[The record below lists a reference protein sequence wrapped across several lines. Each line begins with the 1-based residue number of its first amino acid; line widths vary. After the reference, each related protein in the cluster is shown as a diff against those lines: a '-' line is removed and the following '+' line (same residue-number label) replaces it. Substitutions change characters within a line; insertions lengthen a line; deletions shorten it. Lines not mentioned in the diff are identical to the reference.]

1 MPRAMRFHAAL
12 ASCLAG
18 ALLGAPGAAVAATDA
33 TADSG
38 APDASAATT
47 GAVAAQAAQRP
58 VYQDGHTGRTLLG
71 GTWRMRVDRGD
82 RGLAGH
88 WERSRST
95 AGWKPVRIPNAY
107 NVGENTREG
116 LIGWPAWYRKDFT
129 LPAGSRSVS
138 WRVRFEAVNYRA
150 TVWLNGRRIGEHAGA
165 FEPFEL
171 ALAGA
176 RPGRVNR
183 LVVRVDNRR
192 LPTDFPPSRYTAT
205 DQPRGG
211 WWNYGGLVR
220 EVYLRRVDRVDV
232 DSVQVMPRLGCA
244 TCPAT
249 VRFRVGVRND
259 SNAPQRVRLTGRFGT
274 LPVSFAARTLRPGR
288 IGTFAA
294 SVRVARPRLW
304 SPRDPYLHRVRL
316 DVSAQARGGRP
327 TPAAGYRLHSGL
339 RSVGV
344 DRNGR
349 LTLNGR
355 PVNLRGVSL
364 HEDLPGK
371 GAALTSDDHAETVAR
386 IKDVGATLV
395 RSHYPLHP
403 VFHEMAD
410 RNGLLI
416 WSEVPVYQMREE
428 AMEPAAVRRE
438 AVEHLTSNIVTN
450 QNHPSVIT
458 WSVGNELDETVPRPV
473 RAYIA
478 QAAAAARRIDSSRP
492 VSYALAGH
500 PRVACRPGYE
510 PLDLIGI
517 NDYFGWYTS
526 ADIVNRED
534 LSGYLDTM
542 RRCYPDK
549 ALMITEFGAEA
560 NRSGPVE
567 EKGTYEFQRD
577 FIRYHLGVFAAKPWL
592 SGAAYWTLR
601 EFLIHPDWAGGNP
614 LPTPPMHQKGV
625 IAYDGSLKPAYAD
638 LRDAYRATEQ
648 LP

>member
-1 MPRAMRFHAAL
+1 MRALLRSAAL
-12 ASCLAG
+12 ALTTALA
-18 ALLGAPGAAVAATDA
+18 APAAATAASASDQVIAASASEHGAA
-33 TADSG
+33 
-38 APDASAATT
+38 
-47 GAVAAQAAQRP
+47 AQSAQRP

-71 GTWRMRVDRGD
+71 GTWRLRVDRAD
-82 RGLAGH
+82 RGLADH

-107 NVGENTREG
+107 NVGEHTRQG

-129 LPAGSRSVS
+129 LPAGARAAS

-150 TVWLNGRRIGEHAGA
+150 TVWLNGRLIGEHAGA

-220 EVYLRRVDRVDV
+220 EVYLRRVDRVDF
-232 DSVQVMPRLGCA
+232 DSVQVLPRVSCA
-244 TCPAT
+244 TCPAS
-249 VRFRVGVRND
+249 VSFRVGVRND
-259 SNAPQRVRLTGRFGT
+259 SGQSQRVALRGTFGS
-274 LPVSFAARTLRPGR
+274 LPVRFTGKTLRPGR
-288 IGTFAA
+288 TAVLTA
-294 SVRVARPRLW
+294 SLRVRRPHLW
-304 SPRDPYLHRVRL
+304 SPRDPFLYRVALAATTR
-316 DVSAQARGGRP
+316 ARGERA
-327 TPAAGYRLHSGL
+327 TPAGGYRLHSGL
-339 RSVGV
+339 RSVAV
-344 DRNGR
+344 SRDGR

-371 GAALTSDDHAETVAR
+371 GAALSAADHAETIAR

-410 RNGLLI
+410 RNGLVI
-416 WSEVPVYQMREE
+416 WSEVPVYQLQPES
-428 AMEPAAVRRE
+428 MEPPSVRRE
-438 AVEHLTSNIVTN
+438 AVEHLKANIVNN

-458 WSVGNELDETVPRPV
+458 WSIGNELDEAVPSAV
-473 RAYIA
+473 RSYIA
-478 QAAAAARRIDSSRP
+478 AAAAAARRLDPSRP

-526 ADIVNRED
+526 GDIANRED

-542 RRCYPDK
+542 RRCYPRK
-549 ALMITEFGAEA
+549 ALMVTEFGAEA
-560 NRSGPVE
+560 NRDGPVE

-577 FIRYHLGVFAAKPWL
+577 FIRYHLGVFATKPWL

-601 EFLIHPDWAGGNP
+601 EFLIHPDWGGGNP
-614 LPTPPMHQKGV
+614 KPTPPMHQKGV
-625 IAYDGSLKPAYAD
+625 IAYDGRLKPAYAD
-638 LRDAYRATEQ
+638 LRDAYRATDQ
-648 LP
+648 TP